1 MHEYDT
7 VLKAL
12 LQGSANSVLEQIM
25 GVRVARWLNVEL
37 PQVQQTR
44 VDLLGESADE
54 KHGLIHLELQST
66 NEPQMPLRMAEYSL
80 RVYRQFQ
87 RFPKQIVL
95 YVGDAELRMASELA
109 GPDHF
114 CRYTIVDIR
123 ALDSEPLL
131 NSPFPADNVMAILT
145 RLRDRQAA
153 IRQILSRIATLESG
167 ARGAAFAQLLIL
179 AGLRKLE
186 QSIRTEVQ
194 FMPIMHDILDHEVIG
209 PAIRRGLEQGR
220 QQGMQQGLEQGMQQ
234 EGISILRRQIE
245 KRLGPLPAWAEER
258 LTHSS
263 LAALEDLSLQ
273 VLDATDLDTLFG
285 R

>member
-44 VDLLGESADE
+44 VDLLGESADDD
-54 KHGLIHLELQST
+54 LIHLELQST
-66 NEPQMPLRMAEYSL
+66 NEPQMPLRMAKYSL

-87 RFPKQIVL
+87 RFPKQIVP

-123 ALDSEPLL
+123 ALDSETAAEQ
-131 NSPFPADNVMAILT
+131 SVSGGQCDGDSDAAARPAGGDSADPVANRYTGKRSAG
-145 RLRDRQAA
+145 
-153 IRQILSRIATLESG
+153 SG
-167 ARGAAFAQLLIL
+167 VCSTAIL

-234 EGISILRRQIE
+234 G
-245 KRLGPLPAWAEER
+245 
-258 LTHSS
+258 
-263 LAALEDLSLQ
+263 LEQ
-273 VLDATDLDTLFG
+273 G
-285 R
+285 MQ